1 MVALTEDAVVE
12 AKGDQQTEA
21 DGTSWF
27 WNRRAMGQ
35 GPTKRVS
42 FQPVKKFSAL
52 RSKTK
57 EGLPPIPAIDEIVE
71 AVTLLTN
78 DAEVEIRLDMEDCTG
93 VFSPSFGIVQEDS
106 LFEVVAMGSP
116 IDLAYCDS
124 PNSKFDFSSSEC
136 FDATA
141 EQVPVVRQAKVRPVL
156 VEPNDTFSLAA
167 EVSLDQEMAQS
178 PQSASTERSDEDAET
193 RSLEKKKHRAPAR
206 GKSRAAK
213 QAGKSRVKRANQA
226 RVRDG
231 DAQLANAE
239 A

>member
-12 AKGDQQTEA
+12 AKGNQQMEA
-21 DGTSWF
+21 VGTSWF
-27 WNRRAMGQ
+27 WNRRPMGE
-35 GPTKRVS
+35 GTAKCVS

-78 DAEVEIRLDMEDCTG
+78 DAEGEIRLDMDDCTG

-106 LFEVVAMGSP
+106 HFEVVAMGSP

-124 PNSKFDFSSSEC
+124 PNSKFDFSSPQC
-136 FDATA
+136 FDAT
-141 EQVPVVRQAKVRPVL
+141 EQLPVTRQANVRSVL
-156 VEPNDTFSLAA
+156 AEPNDTFSLAA
-167 EVSLDQEMAQS
+167 EVSLHQEMSQS
-178 PQSASTERSDEDAET
+178 SQSASTERSDEDAET
-193 RSLEKKKHRAPAR
+193 HSLEKKKHRAPAR

-213 QAGKSRVKRANQA
+213 QAGKSRIKRANQA

-231 DAQLANAE
+231 DAQLANVE